1 MSQKAAQFAVGTLAV
16 FGLLLLLSQLVIY
29 VVDQRELAVVLR
41 FGQPVR
47 STTQPGLYFKA
58 PFVETVRL
66 LPSTLQF
73 WGDDQSEVLPD
84 LPTKDNKKIE
94 IIPWAVW
101 KVNDPIAFVEK
112 MRTMENAENRV
123 AQFARGAMRD
133 AITKYDLEDLVRSTD
148 REMKMAQTE
157 FDDEDLELLKDA
169 LPEADLTRAQPKEA
183 VIGRQEILQMIN
195 EEARGSLA
203 ANAQDEEDGSRGI
216 ELVDVGIS
224 HIDFVPEV
232 RRTTFER
239 WKAERDAI
247 STRNVKEGEQ
257 QKQEILNLTNR
268 EIEKIRG
275 EGQKK
280 ASEIRGR
287 ADAEVIKSYADAI
300 GEVGEFYTFVRTL
313 EAYEKS
319 VNQQTELILTTDND
333 FLKQLQTMGSPDIP
347 PSTSAELSGELTNA
361 AAK

>member
-1 MSQKAAQFAVGTLAV
+1 MSQKAAQFAVGTAAI
-16 FGLLLLLSQLVIY
+16 FGLLLLLSQFVVY

-41 FGQPVR
+41 FGEPVR
-47 STTQPGLYFKA
+47 SNTKPGLYFKA

-73 WGDDQSEVLPD
+73 WGDDPSEVLPD

-94 IIPWAVW
+94 IVPWAVW
-101 KVNDPIAFVEK
+101 KVNDPSAFVKK

-133 AITKYDLEDLVRSTD
+133 AITQYDLEDFVRSTD

-157 FDDEDLELLKDA
+157 FDNEDFELLKET
-169 LPEADLTRAQPKEA
+169 LPEADLARAQPKKA
-183 VIGRQEILQMIN
+183 VVGRQEILQIIN
-195 EEARGSLA
+195 AAARRSLA
-203 ANAQDEEDGSRGI
+203 ANVKDEEGGTRGI
-216 ELVDVGIS
+216 ELIDVGIS
-224 HIDFVPEV
+224 HIDFVEQV

-239 WKAERDAI
+239 WIAERDAI

-275 EGQKK
+275 DGQKT

-300 GEVGEFYTFVRTL
+300 SEVGEFYTFVRTL
-313 EAYEKS
+313 EAYEKA
-319 VNQQTELILTTDND
+319 VNQQTELILTTDNE
-333 FLKQLQTMGSPDIP
+333 FLQQLQRMGAPDIRT
-347 PSTSAELSGELTNA
+347 PSTAELTGELTNA
-361 AAK
+361 PGN